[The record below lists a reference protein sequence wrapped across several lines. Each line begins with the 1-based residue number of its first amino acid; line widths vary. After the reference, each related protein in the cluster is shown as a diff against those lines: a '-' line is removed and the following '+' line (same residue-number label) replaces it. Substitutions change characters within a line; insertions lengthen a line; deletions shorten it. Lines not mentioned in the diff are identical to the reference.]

1 VERRLDRLEVRY
13 QVDSRTISEA
23 SYDVEWA
30 VKWPEMADPD
40 ARAAAIREAHHLDD
54 AGMARAIE
62 VALVRCGVD
71 RVNAGVIATLGLEQ
85 VVAIA
90 ASPEK
95 EIA

>member
-1 VERRLDRLEVRY
+1 MDKRLGRLETLY
-13 QVDSRTISEA
+13 QADSRTISEA
-23 SYDVEWA
+23 SYDIEWA
-30 VKWPEMADPD
+30 VKWPDGDPD

-54 AGMARAIE
+54 AGMARAIQT
-62 VALVRCGVD
+62 ALIRCGVD
-71 RVNAGVIATLGLEQ
+71 RVDAGVIATLGLEQ